1 MPYDGDPNYLP
12 QTGYPLKRL
21 YEQLA
26 NLPSREMIVVLDSCF
41 SGMGAAAFWPKGQA
55 AGHDGAHNDASD

>member
-1 MPYDGDPNYLP
+1 
-12 QTGYPLKRL
+12 
-21 YEQLA
+21 
-26 NLPSREMIVVLDSCF
+26 MIVVLDSCF